1 MAEADTRDAEAVIAE
16 IEAEFRMAC
25 KAARKF
31 MAFYGAEDTPRGLRN
46 GSPDMWSGS
55 RRVNL
60 LRPVI
65 VASAQSFPGKWIDW
79 ISFSCRSR
87 ENLAARILW
96 SGIKPR
102 DLTLSVPIGGFVKK
116 GPAHIRD
123 DNQAAPWR
131 TSGHEFSGRYRL
143 LCDGRFGLHCAAG
156 CRKALSAT

>member
-65 VASAQSFPGKWIDW
+65 VASVQSFPGKWVDC

-102 DLTLSVPIGGFVKK
+102 DLGLSEPIGGFVKK
-116 GPAHIRD
+116 ARRILGMIIR
-123 DNQAAPWR
+123 P
-131 TSGHEFSGRYRL
+131 RL
-143 LCDGRFGLHCAAG
+143 AYIRHRRGLTAG
-156 CRKALSAT
+156 EGKHPQ